1 MKSLMIILSIS
12 ISFFIGTLCF
22 AKDLNLKFYKEIE
35 VTFDD
40 FGGVYPES
48 YYQQDVKYDFKFK
61 NFDMITATVDFGG
74 YIRQVPFEDYLAYNQ
89 IIRYEF
95 FVDKN
100 ESKLVFRRT
109 FINGTGDSWDVTEAK
124 RNFKIALYKK

>member
-1 MKSLMIILSIS
+1 MKSIMIIICVIMSL
-12 ISFFIGTLCF
+12 FVNTFCF
-22 AKDLNLKFYKEIE
+22 AKDLNLKIYKEIE

-48 YYQQDVKYDFKFK
+48 TYQQDIKYDFKFK

-74 YIRQVPFEDYLAYNQ
+74 YIRQVPFDDYLAFNQ
-89 IIRYEF
+89 TIRYEF

-109 FINGTGDSWDVTEAK
+109 FINGTGDSWDITAAV
-124 RNFKIALYKK
+124 RNFKIALYRK